1 MALQDCPDVHA
12 ALPHTMLSPGQ
23 INENYFGL
31 VSKFAVPALCRK
43 LAWHAPFK
51 YLAIFTAHIKRL
63 HYDVLHFWHLHVKL
77 QVTGAV
83 HVKLLH
89 RGVEEESR

>member
-12 ALPHTMLSPGQ
+12 ALPHTMLSPVDKCMKM
-23 INENYFGL
+23 FLTL
-31 VSKFAVPALCRK
+31 VSKFALPALCRI

-63 HYDVLHFWHLHVKL
+63 HQDVLHF
-77 QVTGAV
+77 
-83 HVKLLH
+83 
-89 RGVEEESR
+89 